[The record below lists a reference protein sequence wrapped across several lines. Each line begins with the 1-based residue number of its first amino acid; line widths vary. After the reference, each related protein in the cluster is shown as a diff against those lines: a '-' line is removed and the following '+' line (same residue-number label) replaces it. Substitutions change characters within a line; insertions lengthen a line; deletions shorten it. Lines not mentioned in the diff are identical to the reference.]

1 MKIKIVNKSKFIRS
15 VLVLLGVLILALFTI
30 GRTYSKTEI
39 TYKED
44 YIISGDTLWSIAQNE
59 VNNNEYYKN
68 KDIREVMYEIKQLN
82 NIGNENLEV
91 GQKIRIPNI

>member
-15 VLVLLGVLILALFTI
+15 IIIVLGVVILGLLLLGN
-30 GRTYSKTEI
+30 TYSKTKI

-44 YIISGDTLWSIAQNE
+44 YIISGDTLWSIAQNQ

-82 NIGNENLEV
+82 NIGNGNLEV
-91 GQKIRIPNI
+91 GQKIKIPSI